1 MFTKG
6 ESSELTGLAISHLA
20 SDADIIKRSG
30 KIITTTDVA
39 MEYDFTDIDGS
50 VPKEFSVGKEN
61 DIPGVYWFSEMI
73 SKFGFKVSKSLTYH
87 H

>member
-1 MFTKG
+1 MNKG

-50 VPKEFSVGKEN
+50 IPKEVSVEN
-61 DIPGVYWFSEMI
+61 RSGNPGLYWFSEII
-73 SKFGFKVSKSLTYH
+73 SKFLFGFSKSITH
-87 H
+87 HH